1 MDLRCASRLTQRI
14 AAQTLAPPDLSLV
27 SNTLAILPPTPP
39 PPPLPRAWRKQ
50 ASLPL

>member
-27 SNTLAILPPTPP
+27 SNTLAHSTLVTLMTPI
-39 PPPLPRAWRKQ
+39 
-50 ASLPL
+50 